1 MLRVT
6 AVRKAFGLRP
16 VLRDASL
23 SVERGEVVA
32 LTGDNGSGKTTLLRI
47 VATLLRPDAGEVAL
61 DGFDAAADPH
71 EVRARLGYLGHDP
84 ALYPELTGRENLRL
98 WARLHRLPA
107 PSAAAEAGLAQ
118 AGLEGV
124 ADDRAAVYSHGMLRR
139 LALARALLH
148 APTLLLLDE
157 PFSGLDARGTAAL
170 EAVLAAA
177 RENGRAVLYA
187 THTRDAAAAADR
199 AVHLAGGA
207 LT

>member
-1 MLRVT
+1 MLRV
-6 AVRKAFGLRP
+6 AGVRKAFGLRR

-23 SVERGEVVA
+23 TVERGEVVA

-47 VATLLRPDAGEVAL
+47 VATLLRPDAGEVTL
-61 DGFDAAADPH
+61 DGFAADADPH

-84 ALYPELTGRENLRL
+84 ALYPELTGRENLWL
-98 WARLHRLPA
+98 WARLHRLPD
-107 PSAAAEAGLAQ
+107 PAAAGTGLAQ

-157 PFSGLDARGTAAL
+157 PFSGLDTRGTAAL
-170 EAVLAAA
+170 EAVLAGAH
-177 RENGRAVLYA
+177 ENGRAVLYA
-187 THTRDAAAAADR
+187 THTSAAAAAADR
-199 AVHLAGGA
+199 EVHLAGGA

>member
-1 MLRVT
+1 MLRV
-6 AVRKAFGLRP
+6 AGVQKAFGLRP

-23 SVERGEVVA
+23 MVERGEVVA

-61 DGFDAAADPH
+61 DGFAAADPH

-98 WARLHRLPA
+98 WARLHRLPD
-107 PSAAAEAGLAQ
+107 PAAEAGLAQ

-148 APTLLLLDE
+148 DPTLLLLDE
-157 PFSGLDARGTAAL
+157 PFSGLDAQGTAAL
-170 EAVLAAA
+170 EAVLAGA
-177 RENGRAVLYA
+177 RESGRAVLYA
-187 THTRDAAAAADR
+187 THARAAAAHADR
-199 AVHLAGGA
+199 TVHLAGGV
-207 LT
+207 LE